1 MIASRAVAFAAIA
14 LIAGSAVAQT
24 QPTGK
29 GLPVGP
35 PKKEPKVF
43 PLGQSW
49 LIASLNGKAYTAGSD
64 RPAFTIDKQF
74 RAKGFGGCN
83 TYATVAYPL
92 KEQGIAVGPF
102 ALTKRA
108 CAKEIMAAEHAFLVA
123 LRGAQK
129 WDLVGGQLV
138 IQGPAG
144 ELKFDRSI

>member
-1 MIASRAVAFAAIA
+1 MTVSRAVAVVAIA
-14 LIAGSAVAQT
+14 LISSSASAQT
-24 QPTGK
+24 KPGD
-29 GLPVGP
+29 LPAGP

-92 KEQGIAVGPF
+92 KDQGIAVGPF

-108 CAKEIMAAEHAFLVA
+108 CAKEIMTAEHAFLVA